1 MKLTIIADD
10 KFISKDGLGIGG
22 LTLKDFPSDVWAVQW
37 DGSKGTVEKRDL
49 SVTQI
54 TDFAPYNAWVTEYDT
69 ALTTIRAQRAT
80 VEDLREERNRR
91 LQNSDWTMLSDNG
104 LSADKVT
111 EWKTYRQ
118 ALRDMPAN
126 TSDYDKLTFP
136 TEPT

>member
-54 TDFAPYNAWVTEYDT
+54 TDIAQYNAWVTEYDT